1 MNKTQCLKKEKKMKT
16 KITEMLNIEHPI
28 IQGGMHYVGFAE
40 LAAAVSNAGGLGTI
54 TGLTQ
59 NTPEKLANEISRCN
73 DMTDKPFA
81 VNLTFLPTVTA
92 PDYPAYVKAIIKGG
106 VKVVETAGRNPI
118 QVLPYLKDAGIKVIH
133 KCTSVRH
140 ALKAQD
146 IGCDAVS
153 VDGFEC
159 GGHPGE
165 DDIPNMI
172 LLPRAADELDIPFVS
187 SGGQADARSLVAS
200 IAMGAD
206 GMNMG
211 TRFMCTTEA
220 PIHQRVKDA
229 IVAASEL
236 DTRLI
241 MRPLRNTERVL
252 NNKAVERVLA
262 IEKERGSD
270 IKFEDILEDV
280 AGVYPKV
287 MLDGDMDIG
296 AWSCG
301 MVAGLIHDIPS
312 CKELID
318 RIMAEAEEIIQSRL
332 KYMLKATT

>member
-1 MNKTQCLKKEKKMKT
+1 MKT

-59 NTPEKLANEISRCN
+59 KTPEDLANEISRCN
-73 DMTDKPFA
+73 DMTEKPFA

-92 PDYPAYVKAIIKGG
+92 PDYPAYVKAIIEGG
-106 VKVVETAGRNPI
+106 VKVVETAGRNPV

-172 LLPRAADELDIPFVS
+172 LLPRAADELEIPFVS

-262 IEKERGSD
+262 VEKEKGSK
-270 IKFEDILEDV
+270 IQFEDILEDV

-287 MLDGDMDIG
+287 MIDGDMDIG

-301 MVAGLIHDIPS
+301 MVAGLVHDIPT

-318 RIMAEAEEIIQSRL
+318 RIMAEAEQIIQSRL
-332 KYMLKATT
+332 KYMLESKT

>member
-1 MNKTQCLKKEKKMKT
+1 MKNR
-16 KITEMLNIEHPI
+16 ITELFGIQHPI
-28 IQGGMHYVGFAE
+28 IQGGMHFVGFAE

-59 NTPEKLANEISRCN
+59 RTAADLANEIAKCRE
-73 DMTDKPFA
+73 MTDKPFA
-81 VNLTFLPTVTA
+81 VNLTFLPTVNS
-92 PDYPAYVKAIIKGG
+92 PDYPGYIDAIIKGG
-106 VKVVETAGRNPI
+106 VKIVETAGRSP
-118 QVLPYLKDAGIKVIH
+118 QEYMPALKDAGIKVIH

-140 ALKAQD
+140 ALKAQS

-172 LLPRAADELDIPFVS
+172 LLPRAAEELEIPFVA
-187 SGGQADARSLVAS
+187 SGGMADGRSLVA
-200 IAMGAD
+200 AMALGAE

-211 TRFMCTTEA
+211 TRFIATQEA
-220 PIHQRVKDA
+220 PVHENVKQA

-236 DTRLI
+236 DTRLV

-252 NNKAVERVLA
+252 NNAAVERIL
-262 IEKERGSD
+262 EKEARLGKDLQFSD
-270 IKFEDILEDV
+270 IIDEV
-280 AGVYPKV
+280 AGVYPKI
-287 MLDGDMDIG
+287 MKDGDMELG

-301 MVAGLIHDIPS
+301 MVAGLIHDVPT
-312 CKELID
+312 CQQLID
-318 RIMAEAEEIIQSRL
+318 NIMNQAEDIIRARL
-332 KYMLKATT
+332 AGML